1 VVSTH
6 RGRINSDPRRVTGAP
21 TSEMFHSANLSA
33 FLALGLL
40 AKRVATAPAPT
51 ARSDASVS
59 ISPRIIALP
68 ALLNTLEVVWGSCE
82 SFGVNSTGPTNLKCA
97 YFEVPMDYHDSSAG
111 NARLAVIKLA
121 ATGKKLGTV
130 FFNPGSSPHPPLVT
144 FHQYQTFYRWTRRL
158 RNPSLVNASS
168 GI

>member
-1 VVSTH
+1 
-6 RGRINSDPRRVTGAP
+6 
-21 TSEMFHSANLSA
+21 MFHPVSLSA

-40 AKRVATAPAPT
+40 AKRVVATSAST

-59 ISPRIIALP
+59 IPPRIIALP
-68 ALLNTLEVVWGSCE
+68 VLLNTLEVAWGSCE
-82 SFGVNSTGPTNLKCA
+82 SFGVNSTGPTNLECA

-121 ATGKKLGTV
+121 ATGNKLGTV
-130 FFNPGSSPHPPLVT
+130 FFNPGSSLHPFFVT
-144 FHQYQTFYRWTRRL
+144 FRQYQFVYRWARRL
-158 RNPSLVNASS
+158 RNPSPVNASS